1 LLLAGQWGEEADL
14 RMRMRRAR
22 EGLVPW
28 RMKLSARF
36 GGTNR
41 DSVLVILFF

>member
-1 LLLAGQWGEEADL
+1 MLLAGQWGEEADL
-14 RMRMRRAR
+14 RMRMSRAR